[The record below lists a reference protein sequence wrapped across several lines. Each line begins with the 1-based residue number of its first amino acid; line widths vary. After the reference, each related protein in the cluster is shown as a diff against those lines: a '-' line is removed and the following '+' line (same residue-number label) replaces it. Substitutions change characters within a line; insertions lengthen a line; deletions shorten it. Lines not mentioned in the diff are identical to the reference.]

1 MSQANVRA
9 LDGTVPST
17 SPSSAPAYTPARNM
31 TRKLAI
37 LGFISAVLSLL
48 IVPEI
53 FGSVAIILGAYIWR
67 RERDDSQNL
76 GLTIVI
82 LGIICMLVGL
92 YFTSYFEL
100 EISSHSSFLAHS
112 LPRHRFAR
120 AMIGTWLYS
129 QEYNRRVS
137 IRKDTSKT
145 AFIRRCLFETYM
157 NIGLGETVILREHQ
171 ILLGETSWGNL
182 LRVSC

>member
-100 EISSHSSFLAHS
+100 GDL
-112 LPRHRFAR
+112 LP
-120 AMIGTWLYS
+120 
-129 QEYNRRVS
+129 
-137 IRKDTSKT
+137 
-145 AFIRRCLFETYM
+145 
-157 NIGLGETVILREHQ
+157 
-171 ILLGETSWGNL
+171 
-182 LRVSC
+182 